1 MINSYEVL
9 LYEYSVVIYGYG
21 RYMLGIRRV
30 LGGKGYFVLDE
41 SKLYF
46 KKIIVFLKGLIR
58 ILRFF

>member
-1 MINSYEVL
+1 MINSYEVS

-30 LGGKGYFVLDE
+30 LGGKGYFVLYE

-46 KKIIVFLKGLIR
+46 KK
-58 ILRFF
+58 